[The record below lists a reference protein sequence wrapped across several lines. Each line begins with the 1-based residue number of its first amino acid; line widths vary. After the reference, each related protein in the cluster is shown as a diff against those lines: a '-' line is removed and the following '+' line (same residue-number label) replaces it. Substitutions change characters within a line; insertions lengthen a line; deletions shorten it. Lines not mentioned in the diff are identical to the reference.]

1 MITSRMTRVLMVLGL
16 VCFAG
21 SPAAAAP
28 GAPILVSPE
37 RGAIEHGHVVTFQWN
52 ALPDAAT
59 YSIVVT
65 DTATGQVIQDK
76 YGMTGTSVDFLLYDS
91 IYSWSCWATDAAG
104 IDGPA
109 AAPEWLF
116 TLVNVDTAIPDVTV
130 TSPNGG
136 DTAPPDC
143 GVTSP
148 NGGEVLDGG
157 SNATITW
164 YGIDDL
170 TATGNLKVGVYFSA
184 DGGRGWSTIA
194 TKDHNEGTCTWRV
207 PNISTDRGLI
217 RVIVTDLQ
225 FKRGADVSDA
235 VFSIQPNPAM
245 PSEQWHSDGS
255 GDPDSSWLH
264 DALKGGSYFPITW
277 YVLDDLTSTPDLKI
291 VILFSYDGGQ
301 HFEEIVKLDHNP
313 QAFFWYVPNI
323 NTDHALIKV
332 QAIDEEG
339 NVGQDV
345 SDFEFSIVQSSSG
358 GPYQGQESLVLG
370 APNGGQAWKRGT
382 AHTITWASTVP
393 LGDVAIKLYKGRTPV
408 RTIAKRTPN
417 DGAFRWRVPASLPG
431 GGKYSVRVTC
441 LDYAPKLVD
450 ASDRFF
456 AIK

>member
-1 MITSRMTRVLMVLGL
+1 MITPRMTKVLMVLGL

-28 GAPILVSPE
+28 LAPTLVSPE
-37 RGAIEHGHVVTFQWN
+37 RGVIEHGHVVTFQWA

-91 IYSWSCWATDAAG
+91 IYSWTCWATDAAG

-116 TLVNVDTAIPDVTV
+116 TVTNVDTAIPDVTV

-143 GVTSP
+143 AITGP
-148 NGGEVLDGG
+148 NGGEVLTGG
-157 SNATITW
+157 SNVPITW
-164 YGIDDL
+164 YALDDL
-170 TATGNLKVGVYFSA
+170 TATSNLNVALFFSA
-184 DGGRGWSTIA
+184 DGGRSWSMVGQQSHSGNSYA
-194 TKDHNEGTCTWRV
+194 WRV
-207 PNISTDRGLI
+207 PNISTDQGMI
-217 RVIVTDLQ
+217 RMVATDLQ
-225 FKRGADVSDA
+225 FKRGVDSSDA
-235 VFSIQPNPAM
+235 VFTIEQNPSM

-255 GDPDSSWLH
+255 GDPGSSWLH

-291 VILFSYDGGQ
+291 IIFFSYDGGQ
-301 HFEEIVKLDHNP
+301 HFKEIVQLDHNP

-323 NTDHALIKV
+323 NTDHALILV

-345 SDFEFSIVQSSSG
+345 SDFEFSIIQSTSSG
-358 GPYQGQESLVLG
+358 PAPEGESMVLG
-370 APNGGQAWKRGT
+370 APNGGQVWKRGT

-417 DGAFRWRVPASLPG
+417 DGAFRWKVPASLPA